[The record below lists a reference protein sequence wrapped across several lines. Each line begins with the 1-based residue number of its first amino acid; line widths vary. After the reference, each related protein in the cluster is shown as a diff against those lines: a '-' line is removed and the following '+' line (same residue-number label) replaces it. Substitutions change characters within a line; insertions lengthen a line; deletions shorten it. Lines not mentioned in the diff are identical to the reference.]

1 MRINSI
7 NNLSFGKVYAVIG
20 TKKQLENLEKSTS
33 SFQEKEKLSV
43 MRATELYENSP
54 VAGGLCSKAV
64 KEGKEVDFYVTGKNV
79 HDVRFMEFGWGSI
92 NGVSRHIDS
101 AYTIQDDKKAADYFN
116 KKIQLDWKNDKESK
130 NAQAAN

>member
-1 MRINSI
+1 
-7 NNLSFGKVYAVIG
+7 
-20 TKKQLENLEKSTS
+20 
-33 SFQEKEKLSV
+33 
-43 MRATELYENSP
+43 
-54 VAGGLCSKAV
+54 
-64 KEGKEVDFYVTGKNV
+64 
-79 HDVRFMEFGWGSI
+79 MEFGWGSI

>member
-7 NNLSFGKVYAVIG
+7 NNMSFGKVYAVIG

-54 VAGGLCSKAV
+54 VAGGLCTKAV
-64 KEGKEVDFYVTGKNV
+64 KEGREVDFYVTGKNIL
-79 HDVRFMEFGWGSI
+79 DVRFMEFGWGSI